1 MNKDSVTE
9 KTELVAQSPSRTNY
23 LYVWVD
29 GQGTL
34 RSSVFNTLNKKPTIQ
49 RFDGSATK
57 QASTDNADLF
67 LVPIKT
73 YSDSED
79 WSFGMG
85 YVLCEVQ
92 TADGT
97 PHASNTRADL
107 AKFLLNNTSLA
118 SEVSLGFEQDFFLIN
133 PTTRQ
138 PYMWPTNKDDKG
150 AEQVMFPGPQGRYY
164 AGSGDFVRGRTI
176 VDAFSSMCSTM
187 QMSLLSYNAG
197 ICLSQWSFVTKES
210 TLLDA
215 CDDLIMRRF
224 LLEKAAEESES
235 NYGATGNRCVISLS
249 PKTFP
254 GLEWNGSGCNFRI
267 YLNNYTNSAG
277 NPSLAKTIC
286 ETIGDN
292 HREHIA
298 AYGIGNET
306 RLIGKTQGISDYNK
320 FSWGFGDRTASIC
333 VPTIPNNIEAANDF
347 MFIEDRRPGAN
358 VDPYAGVLALA
369 RTLVNVV
376 DLKVEKAIKTDT
388 FSPKL
393 VK

>member
-9 KTELVAQSPSRTNY
+9 KTELVAQSPSRTNCNY

-73 YSDSED
+73 YNDSEE

-107 AKFLLNNTSLA
+107 AKFLLNNTSLTN
-118 SEVSLGFEQDFFLIN
+118 EVSLGFEQEFFLIN

-150 AEQVMFPGPQGRYY
+150 VEQVMFPGPQGRYY

-176 VDAFSSMCSTM
+176 IDAFSLMC
-187 QMSLLSYNAG
+187 
-197 ICLSQWSFVTKES
+197 
-210 TLLDA
+210 
-215 CDDLIMRRF
+215 
-224 LLEKAAEESES
+224 
-235 NYGATGNRCVISLS
+235 
-249 PKTFP
+249 
-254 GLEWNGSGCNFRI
+254 
-267 YLNNYTNSAG
+267 
-277 NPSLAKTIC
+277 
-286 ETIGDN
+286 
-292 HREHIA
+292 
-298 AYGIGNET
+298 
-306 RLIGKTQGISDYNK
+306 
-320 FSWGFGDRTASIC
+320 
-333 VPTIPNNIEAANDF
+333 NNIE
-347 MFIEDRRPGAN
+347 
-358 VDPYAGVLALA
+358 L
-369 RTLVNVV
+369 
-376 DLKVEKAIKTDT
+376 
-388 FSPKL
+388 
-393 VK
+393 